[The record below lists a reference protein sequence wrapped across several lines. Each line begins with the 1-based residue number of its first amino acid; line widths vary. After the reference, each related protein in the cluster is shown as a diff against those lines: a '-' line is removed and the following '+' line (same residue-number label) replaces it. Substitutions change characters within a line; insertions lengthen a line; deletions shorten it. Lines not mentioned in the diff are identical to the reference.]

1 MTQLHEVTAG
11 ERTAGRALTTLP
23 GPRGWPLVGNLFQL
37 KVTQLPTILEHW
49 ADTYGPLYTF
59 RLGRKPVVVLA
70 APDLIQAVLRQR
82 PETFRRMGV
91 IARVLE
97 DMGGHGLFA
106 AEGTA
111 WRRQRRVVMP
121 AVSLPQ
127 VRQFFPILTAATAG
141 LKTRWDQ
148 AARTGEVV
156 DMPAELMRYTV
167 EVITRVTFGDDLS
180 HELAGLPQHLGQI
193 LALINRR
200 IMAPPWPVWQVFMRP
215 ADRGVERAIAAVR
228 TALSTALAQCRARGA
243 PAPTEATPSTTL
255 VEALLAARDDAGTAL
270 SEDEILGNVFTLVVA
285 GTETTANTLAWMM
298 HFLTDNLAVQR
309 TVQQEADAVL
319 GEARLL
325 PDVQAQDR
333 LRYIDA
339 VAQETLRLK
348 GVAPVLSM
356 EPLQAMEIGG
366 LHLPAGT
373 AVFLLTRYGGLHAPA
388 FANADQFQPERWL
401 TASQEPHTGHTP
413 QALMPFG
420 GGPRVC
426 PGRHLALLEITTVM
440 AMLGRNFTLTTPVD
454 APPVREHFAF
464 TMKPTHLRLQLR
476 PRA

>member
-1 MTQLHEVTAG
+1 MTPPSTVPSVA
-11 ERTAGRALTTLP
+11 RPSGRSLTTLP

-37 KVTQLPTILEHW
+37 KVTQLQTILELW

-82 PETFRRMGV
+82 PETFRRMDV
-91 IARVLE
+91 IAQVLE
-97 DMGGHGLFA
+97 DVGAHGLFA

-121 AVSLPQ
+121 ALSLPH

-156 DMPAELMRYTV
+156 DMPAELLRYTV

-200 IMAPPWPVWQVFMRP
+200 IMAPPWPAWQVLTRP
-215 ADRGVERAIAAVR
+215 ADRAVERAIATLR

-243 PAPTEATPSTTL
+243 PAPTEATPPTTL

-270 SEDEILGNVFTLVVA
+270 SEEEILGNVFTLVVA

-298 HFLTDNLAVQR
+298 HFLTDCPAVQR

-356 EPLQAMEIGG
+356 EPCRPWRSVGSTCRPVPRSFSSPGTGG
-366 LHLPAGT
+366 CTSPRLRTPASFSPSAG
-373 AVFLLTRYGGLHAPA
+373 
-388 FANADQFQPERWL
+388 
-401 TASQEPHTGHTP
+401 
-413 QALMPFG
+413 
-420 GGPRVC
+420 
-426 PGRHLALLEITTVM
+426 
-440 AMLGRNFTLTTPVD
+440 
-454 APPVREHFAF
+454 
-464 TMKPTHLRLQLR
+464 
-476 PRA
+476 